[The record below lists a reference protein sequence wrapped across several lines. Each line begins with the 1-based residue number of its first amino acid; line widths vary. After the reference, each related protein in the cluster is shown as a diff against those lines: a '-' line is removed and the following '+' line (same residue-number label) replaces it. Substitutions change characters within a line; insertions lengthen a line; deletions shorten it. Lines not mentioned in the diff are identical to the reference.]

1 MGSREVGCQV
11 IYIVQALGL
20 ERAWGCI
27 SCQCRQRNCVPSSTH
42 RILAAFI
49 LAGNLEALAAA
60 LSWARCVEGAAGGER
75 AHRPEGVHCFA
86 QESVATAALQYLRIC
101 HKDRQECS
109 KDTES
114 NIIAVAGT
122 AQQYFLAASPRDCQR
137 NGTAE
142 ELTWN
147 LERMLK

>member
-86 QESVATAALQYLRIC
+86 QESVATAALQY
-101 HKDRQECS
+101 
-109 KDTES
+109 
-114 NIIAVAGT
+114 AGHSVEQVLWLG
-122 AQQYFLAASPRDCQR
+122 ALHQALPACMR
-137 NGTAE
+137 
-142 ELTWN
+142 
-147 LERMLK
+147 LKGAWTHI